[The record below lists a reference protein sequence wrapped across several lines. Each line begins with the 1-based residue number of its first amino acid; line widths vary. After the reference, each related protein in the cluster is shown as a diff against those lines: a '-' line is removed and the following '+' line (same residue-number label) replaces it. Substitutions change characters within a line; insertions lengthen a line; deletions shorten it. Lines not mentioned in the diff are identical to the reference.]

1 MTETLFKTVPGRTAG
16 NGSASLD
23 QKLVAISSFQESS
36 PINLRWAIQLHYDEL
51 VHSGVLFRFGR
62 KLLIDPEQFW
72 VWLRES
78 GHQAA
83 LR

>member
-1 MTETLFKTVPGRTAG
+1 MKTQHLPQIGLWESTADSH
-16 NGSASLD
+16 GSP
-23 QKLVAISSFQESS
+23 LVAISSFQESS